1 MSESQSK
8 SFIFLLCFIPLSLLI
23 ITDSFALYLQEQ
35 PKAISHLSFAVLIA
49 QLLCLLVFYRGQ
61 ICNGQRARLINVN
74 RYLILYWCFWLILSL
89 FSNYHYV
96 LTDMVSLCGIGLT
109 LAILFQPAEEPLRR
123 SMLLLGGLLGI
134 LGLLV
139 YGLIFFQLP
148 WLSLFSY
155 NIFGQILAGVILAN
169 LCLVIAKNRLQGFIR
184 LLPLVMI
191 IFLLL
196 NGILSATLI
205 YIAYQSA
212 VIFYNELSLGLYF
225 ALHLILMGI
234 IAFPILKNTKLGY
247 QALVLLLFITISF
260 PIWRALSFTNS

>member
-8 SFIFLLCFIPLSLLI
+8 SLTCLLCIIPLCLLI
-23 ITDSFALYLQEQ
+23 VIDSFALYLQGQ
-35 PKAISHLSFAVLIA
+35 PRAISHFSFAVLTA

-61 ICNGQRARLINVN
+61 ICNGQRSRLINVN
-74 RYLILYWCFWLILSL
+74 RYFLIYWGFWLILSL

-109 LAILFQPAEEPLRR
+109 LAILYQPIEEQLGR
-123 SMLLLGGLLGI
+123 SMLLFGGGLGI

-139 YGLIFFQLP
+139 YSLIFFQLP
-148 WLSLFSY
+148 WLSFFSY

-169 LCLVIAKNRLQGFIR
+169 LCLVIAKNRLQGFIG

-191 IFLLL
+191 ICLLL
-196 NGILSATLI
+196 NGLLSATLI
-205 YIAYQSA
+205 YVAHQSA
-212 VIFYNELSLGLYF
+212 VVFYNELALGLYF
-225 ALHLILMGI
+225 ALHLILMGM

-247 QALVLLLFITISF
+247 QALLLLLFITISF
-260 PIWRALSFTNS
+260 PVWRAFSFIGS